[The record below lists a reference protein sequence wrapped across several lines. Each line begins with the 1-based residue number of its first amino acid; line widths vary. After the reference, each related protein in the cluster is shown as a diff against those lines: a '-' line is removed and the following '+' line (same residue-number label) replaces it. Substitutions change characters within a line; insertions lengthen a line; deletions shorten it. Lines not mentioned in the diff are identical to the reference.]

1 MFAYKPKP
9 PKPLLSV
16 PHKIIRDPLL
26 PSTPTFH
33 SLDQTKQSHARIIV
47 SGLARDAKLV
57 AHLLL
62 SLALSPSPPLHY
74 SLSIYNHFNYPS
86 VFATNNMIRCFAK
99 SHSPR
104 QSVVLYSSMLR
115 RYAKPNNHT
124 FTFLFQAC
132 SEALAVEEGAQIHA
146 HVLKFGFGAD
156 LFIRNAL
163 LNFYSAC
170 FRLECS
176 RKVFEESLG
185 SRDLVT
191 WNTMLACFVR
201 DGQMGVAEKLF
212 DEMPRRDVISW
223 STMIT
228 GYVQNGNL
236 EEALEFFRDVREKGL
251 RVNEAMLVSV
261 LSASAQLGLL
271 EHGRLVHSLA
281 ESLNFPMTTSLG
293 TSLIDMYAKCG
304 CIEQSKILFNNMR
317 QKDIWTWNVMI
328 CGLATHGLAN
338 EALALF
344 ERFLNKG
351 FAPATVTFIGVLSA
365 CSRAGLVRE
374 GRHYFKLMKENYGIQ
389 PEMEHYGC
397 MVDLLGRAGFV
408 DEAVELIEKMQVSPD
423 PVLWATLLGACK
435 IHGFSELGE
444 EIGNKLIQLDPT
456 HSGHYVQ
463 LSTVYAKAKKWEE
476 VIRVRRLMSE
486 RNTNKAAGWSL
497 IEAQG
502 KVHKFVAGDRDH
514 ESFKEIHK
522 MLETIGTRIAEA
534 GYSPNISS
542 VLHDIGDEEKEVVIK
557 EHSERLAIALGLL
570 VTPDGDCIR
579 VVKNLRVCE
588 DCHEVSKIISKVFE
602 REIIVR
608 DGSRFHHFKEGTCS
622 CHDFW

>member
-1 MFAYKPKP
+1 
-9 PKPLLSV
+9 
-16 PHKIIRDPLL
+16 
-26 PSTPTFH
+26 
-33 SLDQTKQSHARIIV
+33 
-47 SGLARDAKLV
+47 
-57 AHLLL
+57 
-62 SLALSPSPPLHY
+62 
-74 SLSIYNHFNYPS
+74 
-86 VFATNNMIRCFAK
+86 MIRCFAK
-99 SHSPR
+99 SESPR
-104 QSVVLYSSMLR
+104 ESVLLYLSMLR
-115 RYAKPNNHT
+115 KRAKPNNHT

-132 SEALAVEEGAQIHA
+132 SEALAVEEAAQIHA
-146 HVLKFGFGAD
+146 HVVKFGFGHD

-163 LNFYSAC
+163 INFYSAC
-170 FRLECS
+170 FRLDCS
-176 RKVFEESLG
+176 RKVFGESLS

-191 WNTMLACFVR
+191 WNTMLASFVR
-201 DGQMGVAEKLF
+201 DGQICIAEKLF
-212 DEMPRRDVISW
+212 DEMPERDVISW

-228 GYVQNGNL
+228 GYVQNGHL
-236 EEALEFFRDVREKGL
+236 ERALECFRDVREKGL

-261 LSASAQLGLL
+261 LSASAQGFL

-281 ESLNFPMTTSLG
+281 KSLNFPMTTSLG

-304 CIEQSKILFNNMR
+304 CIEQSKLLFDNMPR
-317 QKDIWTWNVMI
+317 KDIWTWNVMI
-328 CGLATHGLAN
+328 CGLSTHGLAK

-344 ERFLNKG
+344 ERFIGKG

-365 CSRAGLVRE
+365 CSRAGLVSE
-374 GRHYFKLMKENYGIQ
+374 GRHYFKLMTENYGIQ

-435 IHGFSELGE
+435 IHGFAELGE
-444 EIGNKLIQLDPT
+444 KIGHKLIQLDPT
-456 HSGHYVQ
+456 HGGHYVQ
-463 LSTVYAKAKKWEE
+463 LSSVYAKEKKWQE

-486 RNTNKAAGWSL
+486 RNVNKATGWSL

-502 KVHKFVAGDRDH
+502 KVHKFVAGDSYH
-514 ESFKEIHK
+514 ERFMEIHK
-522 MLETIGTRIAEA
+522 MLETITTRIAEA

-542 VLHDIGDEEKEVVIK
+542 VLHDIGDEEKEIVIK
-557 EHSERLAIALGLL
+557 EHSERLAIAFGLL
-570 VTPDGDCIR
+570 VTPVGDCIR

-588 DCHEVSKIISKVFE
+588 DCHQVSKIISKVFE